1 MASSVSLLQLQLD
14 SLPAAAADATTAA
27 TTAAAV
33 AAAAASHGSDARRRT
48 TSTGTGI
55 RTVRRRL
62 LVNSCYLRVSCHNS
76 TCIISSL
83 KNIVAK
89 HFKCRGWRGRPM
101 K

>member
-62 LVNSCYLRVSCHNS
+62 LVNSCSMYLRVSCHNS
-76 TCIISSL
+76 KFPRSKTL
-83 KNIVAK
+83 WRNILNAEASEVEQ
-89 HFKCRGWRGRPM
+89 
-101 K
+101 